1 MRTETI
7 TIYSYSELSEEAK
20 ATAYKAWKPDYA
32 FEADNHRTLE
42 AFCTAFGIEVT
53 EYVYEAYYHSF
64 RWRAKNEGDEEITDN
79 EYIRHCLSLF
89 EPTGF
94 YLDDVI
100 LGPAKQ
106 PTEGKVFGNVIE
118 ECLEA
123 FFSACCEDVKYAE
136 AKNISRTSRIITNL
150 NFTKMV
156 FVYDIGK
163 SRWQADFGREALEF
177 GRDHFTIDTG
187 NYVITVDPKK
197 YRIFDRA
204 AGKPLVNGVVRI
216 DEQDMKDILA
226 AAPKSQRGWIRTRL
240 GYMVIV

>member
-1 MRTETI
+1 MHTETV

-20 ATAYKAWKPDYA
+20 ATAYKAREPD
-32 FEADNHRTLE
+32 
-42 AFCTAFGIEVT
+42 
-53 EYVYEAYYHSF
+53 
-64 RWRAKNEGDEEITDN
+64 
-79 EYIRHCLSLF
+79 
-89 EPTGF
+89 

-118 ECLEA
+118 ECL
-123 FFSACCEDVKYAE
+123 D
-136 AKNISRTSRIITNL
+136 SRTSRKITNL

-187 NYVITVDPKK
+187 NYLITVDPKR

-240 GYMVIV
+240 GYMVVL

>member
-1 MRTETI
+1 MTLKNAVT
-7 TIYSYSELSEEAK
+7 K
-20 ATAYKAWKPDYA
+20 GVKAWRDRRVGYWLCIDPK
-32 FEADNHRTLE
+32 T
-42 AFCTAFGIEVT
+42 G
-53 EYVYEAYYHSF
+53 EY
-64 RWRAKNEGDEEITDN
+64 
-79 EYIRHCLSLF
+79 
-89 EPTGF
+89 
-94 YLDDVI
+94 YL
-100 LGPAKQ
+100 L
-106 PTEGKVFGNVIE
+106 T
-118 ECLEA
+118 
-123 FFSACCEDVKYAE
+123 SANLAE
-136 AKNISRTSRIITNL
+136 LNGLKAMYKSTSRSSRRITNL

-187 NYVITVDPKK
+187 NYVITVDPKR

-240 GYMVIV
+240 GYMVVL

>member
-1 MRTETI
+1 MTLKNAVT
-7 TIYSYSELSEEAK
+7 K
-20 ATAYKAWKPDYA
+20 GVKAWRDRRVGYWLCIDPK
-32 FEADNHRTLE
+32 T
-42 AFCTAFGIEVT
+42 G
-53 EYVYEAYYHSF
+53 EYYLLTSANLAELNGLKAMYRLPAVYY
-64 RWRAKNEGDEEITDN
+64 RAVLTRDW
-79 EYIRHCLSLF
+79 
-89 EPTGF
+89 
-94 YLDDVI
+94 
-100 LGPAKQ
+100 
-106 PTEGKVFGNVIE
+106 KV
-118 ECLEA
+118 
-123 FFSACCEDVKYAE
+123 
-136 AKNISRTSRIITNL
+136 NL

-163 SRWQADFGREALEF
+163 SRWQAEFGRAALEF

-240 GYMVIV
+240 GYMVVL

>member
-1 MRTETI
+1 M
-7 TIYSYSELSEEAK
+7 
-20 ATAYKAWKPDYA
+20 
-32 FEADNHRTLE
+32 
-42 AFCTAFGIEVT
+42 
-53 EYVYEAYYHSF
+53 
-64 RWRAKNEGDEEITDN
+64 
-79 EYIRHCLSLF
+79 
-89 EPTGF
+89 
-94 YLDDVI
+94 
-100 LGPAKQ
+100 
-106 PTEGKVFGNVIE
+106 
-118 ECLEA
+118 
-123 FFSACCEDVKYAE
+123 
-136 AKNISRTSRIITNL
+136 

-163 SRWQADFGREALEF
+163 SRWQADF

-240 GYMVIV
+240 GYMVVV